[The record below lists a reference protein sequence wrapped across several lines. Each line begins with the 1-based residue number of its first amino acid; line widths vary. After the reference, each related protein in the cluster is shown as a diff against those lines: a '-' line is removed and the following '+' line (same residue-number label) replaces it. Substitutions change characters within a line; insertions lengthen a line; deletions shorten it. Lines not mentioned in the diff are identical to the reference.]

1 MIKFI
6 SDGYLLCLGHT
17 CQRFQCGQMVA
28 NCSVVIT
35 HTRDLK
41 MVKWYLAGYWGSGM
55 ARGGILSCPTACS
68 VVIIHTR
75 DLKVV
80 KWYLAGCGG
89 SDMEG

>member
-1 MIKFI
+1 
-6 SDGYLLCLGHT
+6 
-17 CQRFQCGQMVA
+17 
-28 NCSVVIT
+28 
-35 HTRDLK
+35 
-41 MVKWYLAGYWGSGM
+41 M